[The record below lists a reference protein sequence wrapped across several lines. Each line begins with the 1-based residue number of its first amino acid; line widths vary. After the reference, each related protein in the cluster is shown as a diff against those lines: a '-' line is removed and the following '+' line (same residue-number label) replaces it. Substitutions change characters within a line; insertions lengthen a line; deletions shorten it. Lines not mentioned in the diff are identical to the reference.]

1 MKMFSTVLIIGKA
14 INEVF
19 DPEAKKGMEYVV
31 TAQVDS
37 VNPEMDSRKGPY
49 YFVQEVRKG
58 ATKKLKKA
66 NFQQGKFYNHAD
78 VILA

>member
-1 MKMFSTVLIIGKA
+1 MKMFSTVLI
-14 INEVF
+14 
-19 DPEAKKGMEYVV
+19 PEAKKGMEYVV

-37 VNPEMDSRKGPY
+37 VNPEMDSREGPY
-49 YFVQEVRKG
+49 YFIQEVRKG

-66 NFQQGKFYNHAD
+66 NFKQGKFYNYAD

>member
-1 MKMFSTVLIIGKA
+1 MKLFNTVLI
-14 INEVF
+14 
-19 DPEAKKGMEYVV
+19 PEAKKGMEYVV

-37 VNPEMDSRKGPY
+37 VNPEMDSREGPY

-58 ATKKLKKA
+58 ATKKIKKA
-66 NFQQGKFYNHAD
+66 NFKQGKFYNYAD

>member
-1 MKMFSTVLIIGKA
+1 MKIFSTVLI
-14 INEVF
+14 
-19 DPEAKKGMEYVV
+19 PEAKKGMEYVV

-37 VNPEMDSRKGPY
+37 VNPEMDSREGPY
-49 YFVQEVRKG
+49 YFIQEVRKG

-66 NFQQGKFYNHAD
+66 NFKQGKFYNYAD

>member
-1 MKMFSTVLIIGKA
+1 MKLFSTVLI
-14 INEVF
+14 
-19 DPEAKKGMEYVV
+19 PEAKTGMEYVV

-49 YFVQEVRKG
+49 YFIQEVRKG
-58 ATKKLKKA
+58 AAKKTKKA
-66 NFQQGKFYNHAD
+66 NFQQGKFYNHED

>member
-1 MKMFSTVLIIGKA
+1 
-14 INEVF
+14 
-19 DPEAKKGMEYVV
+19 MEYVV

-37 VNPEMDSRKGPY
+37 INPEMDSREGPY
-49 YFVQEVRKG
+49 YFIQEVRRG

-66 NFQQGKFYNHAD
+66 NFKQGKFYNHAD